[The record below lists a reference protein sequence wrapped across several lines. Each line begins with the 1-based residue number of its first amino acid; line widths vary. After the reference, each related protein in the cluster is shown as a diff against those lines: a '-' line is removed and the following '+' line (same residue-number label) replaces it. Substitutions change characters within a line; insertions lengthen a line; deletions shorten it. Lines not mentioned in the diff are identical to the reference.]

1 MRILDRQP
9 DSSLSLR
16 MIAKEAGIAAPSV
29 YMQFPDALALLK
41 EVVHECWRQMAVTM
55 RQSLASAGPRS
66 LFDTLVA
73 SAQAYVRYAMDRP
86 SRYQL
91 LFDLPGV
98 SAMDPVGP
106 VQPVFRVIAE
116 PLEEMARANEPV
128 PLNDPILAALLVLSI
143 AHGRIA
149 LAHTAPVRTGN
160 SIASVESFVEMSVR
174 QLFGERVNPAKS

>member
-16 MIAKEAGIAAPSV
+16 LIAKEAGISAPSV
-29 YMQFPDALALLK
+29 YMQFPDARALLK
-41 EVVHECWRQMAVTM
+41 EVVHECWRQMADAM
-55 RQSLASAGPRS
+55 RQSLASAEPRS

-73 SAQAYVRYAMDRP
+73 AARSYVHYAMERP

-98 SAMDPVGP
+98 SAMDTVGP

-116 PLEEMARANEPV
+116 PLEQMARVNEPV
-128 PLNDPILAALLVLSI
+128 PFNDPILAALLVLSI

-149 LAHTAPVRTGN
+149 LAHNAPVRSGN
-160 SIASVESFVEMSVR
+160 AIASVEDFVEMSVR
-174 QLFGERVNPAKS
+174 HLFGEQANAAKA